1 VVKLTFRKLFIIRVI
16 IGILIFSTPIPT
28 NASVFSFVSNL
39 FNKTDVVV
47 GDQGLNSQNMALL
60 QAAISSDPNPAKGG
74 GEITIIENTALLS
87 ETGPSGSLADVKE
100 NSSTSDQINIYV
112 VREGDSLSQIA
123 KMFNVSTNTII
134 WANDLHNSVIKE
146 GQTLVILPITG
157 VRHEVLKGETL
168 ISITKKY
175 KGDFDE
181 ILNYNNFSKDTNLV
195 VGDIVIIPDGDIAT
209 YSFGNT
215 KSNTISTI
223 KGTGGPNYSDY
234 YIIPVNGR
242 RSQGLHGYNA
252 IDIAAPTGTPIIASA
267 SGQVIISRDSGWNGG
282 YGSYVVI
289 KHNNGTQT
297 LYAHMSQ
304 DIVYTGQNVV
314 QGQVIGYVGNTGKS
328 TGPHI
333 HFEIRGAKNPF

>member
-1 VVKLTFRKLFIIRVI
+1 VVKSNFRKLFIIKVI
-16 IGILIFSTPIPT
+16 IGIFILSTPIQA
-28 NASVFSFVSNL
+28 NAGVLSFVSNL
-39 FNKTDVVV
+39 FNKTNQVIEEKDI
-47 GDQGLNSQNMALL
+47 NSQNMALL
-60 QAAISSDPNPAKGG
+60 QATINSNPNPSKGG

-87 ETGPSGSLADVKE
+87 EMGPSGSLVDIKE
-100 NSSTSDQINIYV
+100 SSSSDQINIYV

-134 WANDLHNSVIKE
+134 WANDLHNSIIKE

-157 VRHEVLKGETL
+157 IRHEVVKGETL
-168 ISITKKY
+168 VSVTKKY
-175 KGDFDE
+175 KGDLDE
-181 ILNYNNFSKDTNLV
+181 ILNYNNLSQNSKLA
-195 VGDIVIIPDGDIAT
+195 VGDVVIIPDGDMGS
-209 YSFGNT
+209 YSFGATN
-215 KSNTISTI
+215 
-223 KGTGGPNYSDY
+223 KGSVVRESSGPSYGDY
-234 YIIPVNGR
+234 YIIPTNGR

-252 IDIAAPTGTPIIASA
+252 IDIAAPTGTPIVASA
-267 SGQVIISRDSGWNGG
+267 SGQVIISRGSGWNGG

-297 LYAHMSQ
+297 LYAHMNQ
-304 DIVYTGQNVV
+304 NIVYSGQNVF